1 MKLINSIFLLKFVE
15 PQTTEPFTTERIT
28 TTTTD
33 EPTTTTYPGGPTTT
47 TEQPDT
53 TTTPTDA
60 PWTTAGDETTA
71 SDDST
76 SNMVHSG
83 SCFINNGGCTHD
95 CGMVTD
101 STYACECPPCWSM
114 SDDGLT
120 CYPSSDSI
128 STLCGPNEMVIRM
141 NKCVLE
147 NSHDWTTAKMSDGD
161 CAFAED
167 ENDTDYVILRNGLDE
182 CGMEL
187 SYENNTLSYSVSHYR
202 FC

>member
-1 MKLINSIFLLKFVE
+1 MKLIKSIFLLKFVE
-15 PQTTEPFTTERIT
+15 PQTT
-28 TTTTD
+28 TTD
-33 EPTTTTYPGGPTTT
+33 IPTTTTTYPGGPTTT

-53 TTTPTDA
+53 TTTTTDG
-60 PWTTAGDETTA
+60 PWTTAGDETTQ
-71 SDDST
+71 SP
-76 SNMVHSG
+76 MVHSG

-95 CGMVTD
+95 CDMVTD
-101 STYACECPPCWSM
+101 STYTCECPPCWSM
-114 SDDGLT
+114 SNDGLT

-147 NSHDWTTAKMSDGD
+147 NSHDWTTAKMMDGD

-167 ENDTDYVILRNGLDE
+167 ENDGDYVILRNGLDE

-187 SYENNTLSYSVSHYR
+187 SYENNTLSYSVSHYGP
-202 FC
+202 